1 MKIAGVIIFVKKV
14 VPFLIGIAVLV
25 GVVLWL
31 SGFFNETVP
40 PGQTELSVAR
50 FDPGT
55 ETVEPVDV
63 IRKPVVEEAV
73 GTIRA
78 SERTTISSRIMSTI
92 RKIHVRAGSEVSPGD
107 VLIELDRAAVE
118 RQLNQAQASLTA
130 AEAALK
136 QAQDDYDRAVRLRQQ
151 NPGALSEQQFQEF
164 KTRLD
169 QAKANVEKARQA
181 VAEIEVNLSYCTISA
196 TRKGKIVDRLAEE
209 GDTVSPGV
217 PLLTL
222 YDPSTLRLEVPI
234 IENLATRLAIGDRV
248 RVYIDALDREIEGTV
263 DEKVPQ
269 ADSASRTVLV
279 KIALPETP
287 GLVEGMFGRVKLEAA
302 VRDHLCIPVAAI
314 RRVGQLEFVDVVR
327 DDGTKERRL
336 VQTGRLGRPGHTEVL
351 SGVRGGEKVAV
362 PKGATNEAC
371 DIVPVSGPS
380 LPLPESSPAGTAE
393 PKP

>member
-1 MKIAGVIIFVKKV
+1 MKITGALVFVKKV
-14 VPFLIGIAVLV
+14 VPFLLGIVVLV
-25 GVVLWL
+25 GVILWL

-40 PGQTELSVAR
+40 PGRTEISVAR
-50 FDPGT
+50 FDPAA
-55 ETVEPVDV
+55 ETVEPVDI

-78 SERTTISSRIMSTI
+78 AERTTISSRIMSTI
-92 RKIHVRAGSEVSPGD
+92 EKIHVRAGSEVSPGD

-118 RQLNQAQASLTA
+118 RQLNQAQASLTS

-151 NPGALSEQQFQEF
+151 NPGALSEQQFNEF

-169 QAKANVEKARQA
+169 QAQANVEKARQA
-181 VAEIEVNLSYCTISA
+181 VAEIEVNLSYCTIAA

-302 VRDHLCIPVAAI
+302 VRDHLCIPIAAV

-327 DDGTKERRL
+327 EDGTKERRL

-351 SGVRGGEKVAV
+351 SGVRSGEKVAV
-362 PKGATNEAC
+362 PKGVASEAPE
-371 DIVPVSGPS
+371 IVPASGASNPQ
-380 LPLPESSPAGTAE
+380 SSVGAAE
-393 PKP
+393 PEL

>member
-1 MKIAGVIIFVKKV
+1 MKIAGVVVFVKKV
-14 VPFLIGIAVLV
+14 VPFLVGIVVLV

-40 PGQTELSVAR
+40 PGRTELSVAK
-50 FDPGT
+50 FDPGS
-55 ETVEPVDV
+55 EAVEPVDI

-73 GTIRA
+73 GTVRA
-78 SERTTISSRIMSTI
+78 AERTTISSRIMSTI

-118 RQLNQAQASLTA
+118 RQLNQAQASLAA

-164 KTRLD
+164 KTRLE
-169 QAKANVEKARQA
+169 QAKANVEKAHQA
-181 VAEIEVNLSYCTISA
+181 VAEIEVNLSYCTITA
-196 TRKGKIVDRLAEE
+196 ARKGKIVDRLAEE

-222 YDPSTLRLEVPI
+222 YDPSSLRLEVPI
-234 IENLATRLAIGDRV
+234 MENLATQLAIGDRV
-248 RVYIDALDREIEGTV
+248 RVYIDALDREIDGTV

-314 RRVGQLEFVDVVR
+314 RRVGQLEFVEVVR
-327 DDGTKERRL
+327 EDGTKERRL
-336 VQTGRLGRPGHTEVL
+336 IQTGRLGRPGHTEVL

-362 PKGATNEAC
+362 PKGAVGAAC
-371 DIVPVSGPS
+371 DIMPASGPTA
-380 LPLPESSPAGTAE
+380 PETSSAGTAE
-393 PKP
+393 PQP

>member
-1 MKIAGVIIFVKKV
+1 MKIAGVIIFVKKA
-14 VPFLIGIAVLV
+14 VPFLVGIVVLV

-50 FDPGT
+50 FDPGA

-362 PKGATNEAC
+362 PKGATSEAC
-371 DIVPVSGPS
+371 DIVPVPGP
-380 LPLPESSPAGTAE
+380 PLPESSPAGTAE

>member
-1 MKIAGVIIFVKKV
+1 MKIAGVVVFVKKF
-14 VPFLIGIAVLV
+14 VPFLLGIVVLV

-40 PGQTELSVAR
+40 PGRTELSVAR
-50 FDPGT
+50 WDPAT
-55 ETVEPVDV
+55 EAVEPVDI

-78 SERTTISSRIMSTI
+78 SDRTTISSRIMSTI
-92 RKIHVRAGSEVSPGD
+92 QKIHVRAGSEVSPGD

-118 RQLNQAQASLTA
+118 RQWNQAQASLTA
-130 AEAALK
+130 AEAAWK

-151 NPGALSEQQFQEF
+151 NPGAMSEQQFNEF

-181 VAEIEVNLSYCTISA
+181 SAEIEVNLSYCTIVA

-222 YDPSTLRLEVPI
+222 YDPGTLRLEVPI
-234 IENLATRLAIGDRV
+234 IENLATRLAIGERV

-327 DDGTKERRL
+327 EDGTKERRL
-336 VQTGRLGRPGHTEVL
+336 IQTGRLGRPGHTEVL

-362 PKGATNEAC
+362 PKGAASESC
-371 DIVPVSGPS
+371 EIVPGTGAPA
-380 LPLPESSPAGTAE
+380 PESAPAGGDE
-393 PKP
+393 PRQ

>member
-1 MKIAGVIIFVKKV
+1 MKIAGVVVFVKKF
-14 VPFLIGIAVLV
+14 VPFLLGIVVLV

-40 PGQTELSVAR
+40 PGRTELSVAR
-50 FDPGT
+50 LDPAT
-55 ETVEPVDV
+55 EAVEPVDI

-78 SERTTISSRIMSTI
+78 SDRTTISSRIMSTI
-92 RKIHVRAGSEVSPGD
+92 QKIHVRAGIEVSPGD
-107 VLIELDRAAVE
+107 VLIELDRAALE
-118 RQLNQAQASLTA
+118 RQWNQAQASLTA

-151 NPGALSEQQFQEF
+151 NPGAMSEQQFNEF

-181 VAEIEVNLSYCTISA
+181 SAEIEVNLSYCTISA

-222 YDPSTLRLEVPI
+222 YDPGTLRLEVPI
-234 IENLATRLAIGDRV
+234 IENLATRLAIGERV

-279 KIALPETP
+279 KVALPETP

-327 DDGTKERRL
+327 EDGTKERRL
-336 VQTGRLGRPGHTEVL
+336 IQTGRLGRPGHTEVL

-362 PKGATNEAC
+362 PKTAASEAGE
-371 DIVPVSGPS
+371 IVPGPGA
-380 LPLPESSPAGTAE
+380 PTPESAPAGGDE
-393 PKP
+393 PRQ

>member
-1 MKIAGVIIFVKKV
+1 MKIAGVVGFVKKV
-14 VPFLIGIAVLV
+14 VPFLLGIVVLV

-31 SGFFNETVP
+31 SGFFNETIP
-40 PGQTELSVAR
+40 PGRTELSVAR
-50 FDPGT
+50 FDPNQ
-55 ETVEPVDV
+55 EAVEPVDV

-78 SERTTISSRIMSTI
+78 ADRTTISSRIMSTI
-92 RKIHVRAGSEVSPGD
+92 QKIHVRAGSEVAPGD

-130 AEAALK
+130 AQAALK

-151 NPGALSEQQFQEF
+151 NPGAMSEQQFQEF

-169 QAKANVEKARQA
+169 QAQANVEKARQA
-181 VAEIEVNLSYCTISA
+181 VAEIEVNLSYCTITA

-222 YDPSTLRLEVPI
+222 YDPETLRLEVPI

-327 DDGTKERRL
+327 EDGTKERRL
-336 VQTGRLGRPGHTEVL
+336 IQTGRLGRPGHTEVL

-362 PKGATNEAC
+362 PKGAAGEAC
-371 DIVPVSGPS
+371 DIVPVSGASTPQ
-380 LPLPESSPAGTAE
+380 SPNSDAT
-393 PKP
+393 KPQG